1 MQGPPLVERGKLEH
15 APVTAEL
22 RGSDGIRRSQGD
34 GEGLKHGELTSGPL
48 PRKNLPQVLEH
59 GPCRHALAA
68 LLTAGMVLDEV
79 VQVECA
85 AGCGHR
91 LYSDR
96 GPLECPCH
104 WPATKAVQIIAR
116 TLQQGSS
123 LALLRRQSSANSSC
137 SSTMVSLM

>member
-1 MQGPPLVERGKLEH
+1 M
-15 APVTAEL
+15 A
-22 RGSDGIRRSQGD
+22 S
-34 GEGLKHGELTSGPL
+34 LTSGPL
-48 PRKNLPQVLEH
+48 AAEKIYRRFLEH

-96 GPLECPCH
+96 GPLECPL
-104 WPATKAVQIIAR
+104 PLARRRKRFQIIAR